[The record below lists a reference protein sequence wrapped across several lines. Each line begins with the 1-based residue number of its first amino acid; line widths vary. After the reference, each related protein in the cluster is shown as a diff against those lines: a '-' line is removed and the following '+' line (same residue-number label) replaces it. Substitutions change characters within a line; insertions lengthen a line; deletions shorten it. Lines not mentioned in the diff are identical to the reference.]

1 MLNKLRGLLAERH
14 ITQEA
19 LAREIGMTK
28 GTMSRK
34 MRGESKFSW
43 DEVVKIIRSLNLL
56 NDEDELRRIFFAPSD
71 YECNQEESDG
81 MER

>member
-28 GTMSRK
+28 GTTC
-34 MRGESKFSW
+34 W
-43 DEVVKIIRSLNLL
+43 I
-56 NDEDELRRIFFAPSD
+56 A
-71 YECNQEESDG
+71 
-81 MER
+81 